1 MWHPLFIRVLI
12 SFNALAFLNPLT
24 ALIIAACMSS
34 IPSFVG
40 DFWLVSTAGML
51 VIKLPLAHVASLN
64 LAWMSFPSY
73 FKHKEKLVGF
83 APIRAPS
90 KMDSQSRQFAA

>member
-1 MWHPLFIRVLI
+1 MRVLI

-24 ALIIAACMSS
+24 ALLIAAFMGS
-34 IPSFVG
+34 IPTYVG
-40 DFWLVSTAGML
+40 DFWLASTVGML
-51 VIKLPLAHVASLN
+51 LVKLPLAHVASLN

-83 APIRAPS
+83 AAPRAPS
-90 KMDSQSRQFAA
+90 KMDSQSR